1 MRRRIE
7 VSCAIGTFERYFQ
20 SSPRDLAMVLKIYR
34 AISRALGKGETVLAG
49 FGAGVMFIDVTYP
62 ISSGREDDFFES
74 LMSDLE
80 ISRQKWSAGK
90 GNQLSHAPAVISVN
104 GEKRQFLNTATP
116 CMRADEAV
124 TEQHL
129 WVPVLAQGMLIVKGR
144 QVFWLEGDATP
155 VDLHHVG
162 VGQIQQVML
171 VNGCSNGEQKD
182 SANDDLLGFDGFS
195 T

>member
-34 AISRALGKGETVLAG
+34 AISRALGKAETVLAG

-80 ISRQKWSAGK
+80 ISRQKWSA
-90 GNQLSHAPAVISVN
+90 
-104 GEKRQFLNTATP
+104 EKEIN
-116 CMRADEAV
+116 
-124 TEQHL
+124 
-129 WVPVLAQGMLIVKGR
+129 
-144 QVFWLEGDATP
+144 
-155 VDLHHVG
+155 
-162 VGQIQQVML
+162 
-171 VNGCSNGEQKD
+171 
-182 SANDDLLGFDGFS
+182 
-195 T
+195 